1 MDTLSSIPLSCIVA
15 CNREIANKSI
25 FNSLAMSSLYDS
37 NNISENITI
46 DSSRDR
52 SNIYSKN
59 PFQSSLAA
67 FISLSISS
75 IKYTTYMEIQSEDFN
90 WANQTDAII
99 FNIPFF
105 SQVEGRSVNY
115 VPANNNSQSLSTYV
129 DLMSNSYSTTKQA
142 DLSPFSFSY
151 AEL

>member
-1 MDTLSSIPLSCIVA
+1 MSI
-15 CNREIANKSI
+15 
-25 FNSLAMSSLYDS
+25 LYDS

-105 SQVEGRSVNY
+105 SQVERGSVNY
-115 VPANNNSQSLSTYV
+115 IPANNNSQSLSTYV